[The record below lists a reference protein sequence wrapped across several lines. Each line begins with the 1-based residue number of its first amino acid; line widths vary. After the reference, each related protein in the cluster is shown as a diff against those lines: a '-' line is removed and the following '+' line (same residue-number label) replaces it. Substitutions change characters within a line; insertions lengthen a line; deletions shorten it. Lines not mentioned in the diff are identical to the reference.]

1 MNRDL
6 LKNTIVLY
14 VEDEKQLRQEVS
26 FHLKKY
32 IKNFYTANNGEEG
45 IKLFY
50 EIKPDIIITD
60 IQMPKLNGLEMIR
73 RLNTNIPVI
82 ITTAYSD
89 VEYLLEAIKL
99 NVNKFVMKPIN
110 LIELVKAI
118 QESIIRDNLQEK
130 IFEKENLL
138 KIINEN
144 VLISITDVNGIYIDV
159 SNAFCKF
166 TGYSKEELLGKSHM
180 ILRHKDTPDELYSLL
195 WKTIKSGKTFKEEE
209 VKYMKKNGE
218 EFICNLSITPAFKD
232 EKIVNYTTIRQ
243 DITSKKKLEQLTIED
258 DLTKLYNRR
267 YFNKII
273 SSELQRLKRAKS
285 YLSLLTLDID
295 YFKKYNDMY
304 GHIKGDKALTDVA
317 KILKESSL
325 RASDFV
331 FRLGGEEFGIIF
343 SDLNIE
349 ESLEYSN
356 NIVKKVFDRNIEHL
370 GNENT
375 KRVTVSAGLITLNYI
390 NFEEEEKIYKYSDD
404 ALYEAKH
411 SGKNRVVLSKKS
423 K

>member
-1 MNRDL
+1 
-6 LKNTIVLY
+6 
-14 VEDEKQLRQEVS
+14 
-26 FHLKKY
+26 
-32 IKNFYTANNGEEG
+32 
-45 IKLFY
+45 
-50 EIKPDIIITD
+50 
-60 IQMPKLNGLEMIR
+60 
-73 RLNTNIPVI
+73 
-82 ITTAYSD
+82 
-89 VEYLLEAIKL
+89 
-99 NVNKFVMKPIN
+99 MKPIN

-118 QESIIRDNLQEK
+118 QECIIRDNLQEK

-159 SNAFCKF
+159 SNAFCEF
-166 TGYSKEELLGKSHM
+166 TGYSKEELLGESHM

-195 WKTIKSGKTFKEEE
+195 WKTIKSGKTFKEE

-218 EFICNLSITPAFKD
+218 EFICKLSITPAFKD
-232 EKIVNYTTIRQ
+232 EEIVNYTTIRQ

-356 NIVKKVFDRNIEHL
+356 NIVKRVFDRNIEHL

>member
-1 MNRDL
+1 MNKDL

-14 VEDEKQLRQEVS
+14 VEDEKQLREHVS

-50 EIKPDIIITD
+50 EINPDIIITD
-60 IQMPKLNGLEMIR
+60 IQMPKLDGLEMIR
-73 RLNTNIPVI
+73 RLNTNVPVI

-89 VEYLLEAIKL
+89 LDYLLEAIKL
-99 NVNKFVMKPIN
+99 NVNKFVIKPIN
-110 LIELVKAI
+110 LIELAEDI
-118 QESIIRDNLQEK
+118 QECIIRDNLKEK

-144 VLISITDVNGIYIDV
+144 VLISITDVNGVYIDV
-159 SNAFCKF
+159 SNAFCEF
-166 TGYSKEELLGKSHM
+166 TGYSKEELLGESHM
-180 ILRHKDTPDELYSLL
+180 ILRHKHTPDELYSLL
-195 WKTIKSGKTFKEEE
+195 WETIKSGKTFKKEE

-273 SSELQRLKRAKS
+273 ISELQRLKRAKS

-304 GHIKGDKALTDVA
+304 GHIEGDKALINVA
-317 KILKESSL
+317 KILKESSS

-343 SDLNIE
+343 SDLTIE
-349 ESLEYSN
+349 ESLAYSN
-356 NIVKKVFDRNIEHL
+356 SIVKKIFDKNIEHL

-375 KRVTVSAGLITLNYI
+375 NRITVSAGLITLNYM
-390 NFEEEEKIYKYSDD
+390 NFVEEEKIYKYSDD